1 MLEIMSQRIRVIAGN
16 WKMNTVLD
24 EAVELVN
31 GLRYELDEIDTVE
44 KIICPP
50 FISLAKI
57 KELLQG
63 TSIRLGAQDLF
74 YEDKGAYTGEISGSM
89 LSDLCQYVIVG
100 HSERRA
106 YFNEVDEIVNRK
118 MKAALRH
125 GLKPIMCV
133 GENLKQN
140 ESGTS
145 ESVISEQ
152 LRVGLSGLTSSNLMV
167 AYEPVWAIGTGK
179 AATGTYAQKM
189 MAFIRRQ
196 IAEIFTETAANELPI
211 LYGGS
216 VNPENILEMLAEP
229 DIDGALVGG
238 ASLKPGL
245 FLSIVRQAAKSSC

>member
-1 MLEIMSQRIRVIAGN
+1 MREMISQRPRVIAAN

-24 EAVELVN
+24 EGVELVN
-31 GLRYELDEIDTVE
+31 EIRYELDGIENVE
-44 KIICPP
+44 KIIFPP

-74 YEDKGAYTGEISGSM
+74 YEDKGAYTGEVSGAM
-89 LSDLCQYVIVG
+89 LSDLCQYVIIG

-106 YFNEVDEIVNRK
+106 YFGETDEIVNRK
-118 MKAALRH
+118 MKAAHRH

-133 GENLKQN
+133 GENLEQN
-140 ESGTS
+140 TAGTA
-145 ESVISEQ
+145 ESVIGEQ
-152 LRVGLSGLTSSNLMV
+152 LRLGLSGLTSSNLLI

-179 AATGTYAQKM
+179 AANGEYAQHM
-189 MAFIRRQ
+189 IAFIRYQVGQ
-196 IAEIFTETAANELPI
+196 IFNNTVARELPL

-216 VNPENILEMLAEP
+216 VNADNIPEFLGEP

-245 FLSIVRQAAKSSC
+245 FLSIVRQAANFNC

>member
-1 MLEIMSQRIRVIAGN
+1 MLEIMSKRTRVIVGN

-63 TSIRLGAQDLF
+63 TSIRLGAQNLF
-74 YEDKGAYTGEISGSM
+74 YEDKGAYTGEVSGAM
-89 LSDLCQYVIVG
+89 LSDLCQCVIVG

-106 YFNEVDEIVNRK
+106 YFNEANEIVNRK

-133 GENLKQN
+133 GENLEQN

-179 AATGTYAQKM
+179 AATGMYAQKM
-189 MAFIRRQ
+189 MAFIGIRLVGYSLKLRQ
-196 IAEIFTETAANELPI
+196 TSFPSSTGAVLTQRIFLNCWLSRIST
-211 LYGGS
+211 GHWS
-216 VNPENILEMLAEP
+216 AEP
-229 DIDGALVGG
+229 
-238 ASLKPGL
+238 ASSPDC
-245 FLSIVRQAAKSSC
+245 FCQSSGKLQ